1 MKIKIRHKITKEIII
16 EGEAKDLRSFL
27 EDNRDADLRGA
38 DLGGADLGDADLR
51 GAYLGDADLLGADL
65 LGAYLRGAKIKI
77 TQTEAV
83 LKSLG
88 LIIEK

>member
-38 DLGGADLGDADLR
+38 DLGGADLGDADL
-51 GAYLGDADLLGADL
+51 LGADL